1 MNSLN
6 ARLFALLLIATSLV
20 WALGMAWIYSG
31 SRKELERVL
40 DARLEEAT
48 RMVSSLIDNADVRVT
63 TEVSGLRLPNQQST
77 AHPAISDFQLACQVW
92 SIDGRLVGKSS
103 AAPMTQ
109 LTHVSSGYSNQ
120 EINGARWRVFARED
134 RERGIRVLVGDSVSH
149 RERLVREL
157 MWGLAGP
164 GVVVLIVLSGLIWAA
179 IRQGLAPLRRLTQA
193 VSRRNADALDP
204 IDIGDTPREISPV
217 VDALNGLF
225 EKVVIAREHE
235 RSVTAFAAHELR
247 TPLAGLRT
255 QVQVALAAQDP
266 AVRETALKNALVSA
280 DRTTRM
286 ARQLL
291 ALAQIDAAGTQSPQE
306 WIDAGTRI
314 RAVCDDLRTKEN
326 PSPASIDDRL
336 FGCRIRVN
344 PDAFHAAVRNL
355 TENAIQY
362 SRGPEPVR
370 WSLAQAAGVVL
381 LTIEDDGPGIPADE
395 IGMVTKRF
403 FRGRHKSALGS
414 GLGLSIADTA
424 LQKDGLALRL
434 QNRAPAPGLRAEIVI
449 DVSRVT
455 LHQEEKRNF
464 EQIAGAA
471 IEPV

>member
-1 MNSLN
+1 
-6 ARLFALLLIATSLV
+6 
-20 WALGMAWIYSG
+20 
-31 SRKELERVL
+31 
-40 DARLEEAT
+40 
-48 RMVSSLIDNADVRVT
+48 
-63 TEVSGLRLPNQQST
+63 
-77 AHPAISDFQLACQVW
+77 
-92 SIDGRLVGKSS
+92 
-103 AAPMTQ
+103 
-109 LTHVSSGYSNQ
+109 
-120 EINGARWRVFARED
+120 
-134 RERGIRVLVGDSVSH
+134 
-149 RERLVREL
+149 
-157 MWGLAGP
+157 
-164 GVVVLIVLSGLIWAA
+164 
-179 IRQGLAPLRRLTQA
+179 LRRLTQA

-362 SRGPEPVR
+362 SRGPEPVC
-370 WSLAQAAGVVL
+370 WSLAQQAGAVL